1 MNELIQ
7 LLTQFDMTTI
17 LIFIILIAL
26 SAKGVITFFDW
37 VKERIMKMFNKQSKK
52 EKELE
57 QLQQQELD
65 IKELRKNIESIQSN
79 INLLIE
85 SDKDDIKAY
94 ITEKHHFYC
103 YQQKYIDDYT
113 LNCLEK
119 RFNNYE
125 TEGGNSFVHNLMDEL
140 RALPKRLQ

>member
-26 SAKGVITFFDW
+26 SAKGIITFFDW
-37 VKERIMKMFNKQSKK
+37 VKERIMKMLNKQSKK

-119 RFNNYE
+119 RFNHYE
-125 TEGGNSFVHNLMDEL
+125 EEGGNSFVHNLMDEL

>member
-26 SAKGVITFFDW
+26 SAKGIITFFDW
-37 VKERIMKMFNKQSKK
+37 VKERIMKIFNKQSKK

-119 RFNNYE
+119 RFSHYE
-125 TEGGNSFVHNLMDEL
+125 AEGGNSFVHNLMDEL

>member
-26 SAKGVITFFDW
+26 SAKGIITFFDW

-57 QLQQQELD
+57 QKVASIVSTYAAVGTHTGNTVAAILD
-65 IKELRKNIESIQSN
+65 AVIP
-79 INLLIE
+79 
-85 SDKDDIKAY
+85 
-94 ITEKHHFYC
+94 
-103 YQQKYIDDYT
+103 
-113 LNCLEK
+113 
-119 RFNNYE
+119 
-125 TEGGNSFVHNLMDEL
+125 G
-140 RALPKRLQ
+140 

>member
-26 SAKGVITFFDW
+26 SAKGIVTFFDW
-37 VKERIMKMFNKQSKK
+37 IKERIMKMFNKQSKK

-119 RFNNYE
+119 RFNHYE
-125 TEGGNSFVHNLMDEL
+125 VEGGNSFVRNLMDEL

>member
-26 SAKGVITFFDW
+26 SAKGIITFFDW

-65 IKELRKNIESIQSN
+65 IRELRKNIESIQSN

>member
-26 SAKGVITFFDW
+26 SAKGIITFFDW

>member
-26 SAKGVITFFDW
+26 SAKGIITFFDW

-52 EKELE
+52 ERELE
-57 QLQQQELD
+57 QLQQQEID
-65 IKELRKNIESIQSN
+65 IEELRKNIESIQSN

-119 RFNNYE
+119 RFSHYE
-125 TEGGNSFVHNLMDEL
+125 AEGGNSFVHNLMDEL

>member
-26 SAKGVITFFDW
+26 SAKGIVTFFDW
-37 VKERIMKMFNKQSKK
+37 VKERIMKIFNKQSKK

-119 RFNNYE
+119 RFNHYE
-125 TEGGNSFVHNLMDEL
+125 VEGGNSFVRNLMDEL

>member
-1 MNELIQ
+1 MNESIQ

-26 SAKGVITFFDW
+26 SAKGIITFFDW
-37 VKERIMKMFNKQSKK
+37 VKERIMKIFNKQSKK

-119 RFNNYE
+119 RFNHYE
-125 TEGGNSFVHNLMDEL
+125 VEGGNSFVHNLMDEL

>member
-1 MNELIQ
+1 MNESIQ

-26 SAKGVITFFDW
+26 SAKGIITFFDW

-119 RFNNYE
+119 RFNHYE
-125 TEGGNSFVHNLMDEL
+125 AEGGNSFVHNLMDEL

>member
-26 SAKGVITFFDW
+26 SAKGIITFFDW

-119 RFNNYE
+119 RFNHYE